1 MCHGLACRWSG
12 RQPAMLP
19 PPGRRWSFQLPPA
32 HPKNPSQCLK
42 LPIKGGGAIPSH
54 HNHFKI
60 VIFPTPRVGKFSDS
74 SDTYVF
80 ID

>member
-1 MCHGLACRWSG
+1 
-12 RQPAMLP
+12 MLP

-42 LPIKGGGAIPSH
+42 LPIKGGGGGGQSPLTIITLKSLFFLLPELGSFQIH
-54 HNHFKI
+54 LTHM
-60 VIFPTPRVGKFSDS
+60 
-74 SDTYVF
+74 YLL